1 MTAIKQRF
9 NERLDALCRAGGR
22 PLDASSMR
30 LYRIGF
36 GLIMALGM
44 ARLLYYGWI
53 DELYLK
59 PKLHFHYW
67 PLQDL
72 ELTPGPWLYG
82 VAIVGLVSALGI
94 ASGLK
99 HRLSVSVFL
108 CCFLTLELLDKTLY
122 LNHYV
127 LATWL
132 LVLLWF
138 MPLRRGQA
146 FIPAWCLWLLRLQM
160 ATVYIHAA
168 LAKLTPDWLLRGQ
181 PLGMWLR
188 ARAESPILG
197 QWFLHPQAGLV
208 MSWAGML
215 FDLSVVWLLLWRP
228 TRKIALALVV
238 GFHITT
244 WLLFPIGIFPWLMIV
259 GATLFASPAWPKRLF
274 SRTASAPTP
283 SPSSPISRK
292 LLLVIASFALFQAL
306 MPLRHLLYPGTVHW
320 HEQGYR
326 FSWKVMLN
334 EKTGAATFKLTDP
347 TTGRTRIILPSNYL
361 SPLQEKMM
369 STQPDMILEFAHQL
383 AREHQRQTGRWPQVR
398 AEVWVSWNGRPMAP
412 LIDPQVDLASR
423 EDGLMPYDWVL
434 PAPKP
439 SSR

>member
-1 MTAIKQRF
+1 MTATKQTVA
-9 NERLDALCRAGGR
+9 ERIDALLLAGGR
-22 PLDASSMR
+22 RVDASSMR
-30 LYRIGF
+30 FYRVGF

-44 ARLLYYGWI
+44 GRLLYYGWI

-72 ELTPGPWLYG
+72 GLTPGPWLYG
-82 VAIVGLVSALGI
+82 VVILGLLSALGI
-94 ASGLK
+94 AAGLK
-99 HRLSVSVFL
+99 HRLSVGIFL
-108 CCFLTLELLDKTLY
+108 CCFVTLELLDKTLY

-138 MPLRRGQA
+138 MPLHRGISHA
-146 FIPAWCLWLLRLQM
+146 PAWWLWLLRLQM
-160 ATVYIHAA
+160 ATIYVHAA

-188 ARAESPILG
+188 ARAEFPLLG
-197 QWFLHPQAGLV
+197 PWFIHPQAGLV

-215 FDLSVVWLLLWRP
+215 FDLSIVPLLLWRR
-228 TRKIALALVV
+228 TRKLALVLV
-238 GFHITT
+238 IGFHITT
-244 WLLFPIGIFPWLMIV
+244 WLLFPIGIFPWLMIL
-259 GATLFASPAWPKRLF
+259 GATLFASPAWPQKLWPKHELN
-274 SRTASAPTP
+274 TASQAPPT
-283 SPSSPISRK
+283 SKPISRA
-292 LLLVIASFALFQAL
+292 LLVVIVGFALFQAL
-306 MPLRHLLYPGTVHW
+306 MPLRHLLYPGSVHW

-347 TTGRTRIILPSNYL
+347 GTGRTRIILPSAYL

-383 AREHQRQTGRWPQVR
+383 AREHQLKTGRWPEVR

-412 LIDPQVDLASR
+412 LIDEEVDLASR
-423 EDGLMPYDWVL
+423 DDGLMPYDWVL
-434 PAPKP
+434 PAP
-439 SSR
+439 